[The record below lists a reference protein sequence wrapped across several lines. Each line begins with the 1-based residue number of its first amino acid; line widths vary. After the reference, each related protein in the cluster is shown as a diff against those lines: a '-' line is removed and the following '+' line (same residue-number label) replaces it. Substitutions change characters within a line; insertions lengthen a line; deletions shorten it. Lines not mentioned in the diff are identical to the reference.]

1 MKILFITSTIV
12 SIIVITLLVV
22 INLVYNKDITKN
34 ITKNITKT
42 NQNGDSDTQFPQ
54 PTNTNTNTITNTNN
68 TQTRNTLEKDT
79 LIDTNLQKFFKCNKT
94 FHVNKII
101 VYMDE
106 KHVNKFDIVCNENK
120 DNNEHLLINQTINL
134 TGDKLGDKLIRK
146 EFESKM
152 GFSDV
157 FIKKEKNQLINLIVK
172 EPETESGVFLKY
184 SCPNLYKLS
193 GIIIDTN
200 QSDLNTS
207 LICIN

>member
-12 SIIVITLLVV
+12 STVVITLLVV

-34 ITKNITKT
+34 ITDT
-42 NQNGDSDTQFPQ
+42 NQNGDSDTQPQ
-54 PTNTNTNTITNTNN
+54 PTNTNTNNTS
-68 TQTRNTLEKDT
+68 TTDDTLTKNT

-94 FHVNKII
+94 FYVNKII
-101 VYMDE
+101 VYLDE

-120 DNNEHLLINQTINL
+120 DTNKEHLLINQTINL
-134 TGDKLGDKLIRK
+134 SGDKLGDNLIRK

-172 EPETESGVFLKY
+172 EPKTELGVFLKY